1 VRIKGGV
8 VTKRRHKKILERAKG
23 YRQSRSANV
32 RKAKEALLHAGQY
45 SFVHRKKKIADFRR
59 IWIRRIS
66 IALELTQMSYSEF
79 MKKLKFANI
88 EVNRKMLAEL
98 AVNQPD
104 AFKAITELVK

>member
-8 VTKRRHKKILERAKG
+8 VTKRRHKKILEKAKG

-32 RKAKEALLHAGQY
+32 RKAKEAILHAGQY
-45 SFVHRKKKIADFRR
+45 SFVHRRKKIGDFRR
-59 IWIRRIS
+59 IWIRRIG
-66 IALELTQMSYSEF
+66 IALEQTEMSYSEF
-79 MKKLKFANI
+79 MNKLTVANI

-98 AVNQPD
+98 AVTRPE